1 MAKINY
7 SKYID
12 ENGQRYSASGKP
24 ITSEQPESSR
34 RNDDSVISAMNAGIN
49 SLKTLERELK
59 KGGMD
64 TSALLRRIAEREK
77 DKEEYLKLNSSK
89 SRALS
94 WKEVLTNV

>member
-1 MAKINY
+1 MAKLNY
-7 SKYID
+7 SRYVG
-12 ENGQRYSASGKP
+12 ENGQRYTASGEP
-24 ITSEQPESSR
+24 ITKGEQPIPTHD
-34 RNDDSVISAMNAGIN
+34 DDSVISAMNAGIN

-64 TSALLRRIAEREK
+64 TSALLGRIAEREK

-89 SRALS
+89 SRVLS